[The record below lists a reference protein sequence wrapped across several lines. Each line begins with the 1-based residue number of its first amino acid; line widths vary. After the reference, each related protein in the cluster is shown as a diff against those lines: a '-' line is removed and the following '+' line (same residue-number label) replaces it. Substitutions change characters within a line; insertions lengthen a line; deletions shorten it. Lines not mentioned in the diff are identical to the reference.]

1 MRENM
6 HTQKS
11 NDLVLISISSP
22 LLCGIYQNGEC
33 IESIS
38 YECKTLDALTKLS
51 EKIKD
56 KNITRVF
63 YAKGPGSFTAIK
75 LTHIFLQT
83 LQITQNIEL
92 YSTDAFY
99 FNANSPIKA
108 FGNQYF
114 IKENELITLKSFENL
129 QPQGFALPQKIIQED
144 FGDNNEPLYILPP
157 V

>member
-11 NDLVLISISSP
+11 NDLVLVSISSP
-22 LLCGIYQNGEC
+22 VLYGIYEDGEC
-33 IESIS
+33 IEKSS
-38 YECKTLDALTKLS
+38 LECKTLDALTKLC
-51 EKIKD
+51 EDIKS
-56 KNITRVF
+56 KNIQRVF

-83 LQITQNIEL
+83 LKITQGMSL

-99 FNANSPIKA
+99 FNNSSPIRA

-114 IKENELITLKSFENL
+114 IKERGEIVLKKFEEV
-129 QPQGFALPQKIIQED
+129 QSAEFALPQRIIEED
-144 FGDNNEPLYILPP
+144 FGTCNEPLYILPP

>member
-6 HTQKS
+6 PTQKS
-11 NDLVLISISSP
+11 NDLVLISIASP
-22 LLCGIYQNGEC
+22 ILCGIYQDGEC
-33 IESIS
+33 IESFS
-38 YECKTLDALTKLS
+38 YECKTLDALTDLC
-51 EKIKD
+51 EKIKS
-56 KNITRVF
+56 KNIARVF

-92 YSTDAFY
+92 YSIDAFY
-99 FNANSPIKA
+99 FNQTSPIRA

-114 IKENELITLKSFENL
+114 IKEGEEIILKSFESVESKD
-129 QPQGFALPQKIIQED
+129 FALPKRIISED
-144 FGDNNEPLYILPP
+144 FGRENEPLYILPP

>member
-11 NDLVLISISSP
+11 NDLVLISITSP
-22 LLCGIYQNGEC
+22 LLCGIYKQGEC
-33 IESIS
+33 IESFS
-38 YECKTLDALTKLS
+38 YECKTLDALTDLC
-51 EKIKD
+51 EKIKS
-56 KNITRVF
+56 KNIARVF

-83 LQITQNIEL
+83 LQITQNLEL
-92 YSTDAFY
+92 YSLDSFY
-99 FNANSPIKA
+99 FNHASPIRA

-114 IKENELITLKSFENL
+114 IKEKQKIVLKSFEEIK
-129 QPQGFALPQKIIQED
+129 PSGFALPQKLRVED
-144 FGDNNEPLYILPP
+144 FGRENEPLYILPP

>member
-11 NDLVLISISSP
+11 SDLVLISTSSP
-22 LLCGIYQNGEC
+22 ILCGIYQDGEC
-33 IESIS
+33 KEVLS
-38 YECKTLDALTKLS
+38 YRCKTLDALTQLY
-51 EKIKD
+51 EDLRGRKIS
-56 KNITRVF
+56 RVF
-63 YAKGPGSFTAIK
+63 YARGPGSFTAIK

-83 LQITQNIEL
+83 LQITQGIEL

-99 FNANSPIKA
+99 FNHSSPIPA

-114 IKENELITLKSFENL
+114 IKEGGGIVLKSFE
-129 QPQGFALPQKIIQED
+129 QAQDVEFALPQKIIQED
-144 FGDNNEPLYILPP
+144 FGDENEPLYILPP

>member
-11 NDLVLISISSP
+11 NDLVLISTSAPI
-22 LLCGIYQNGEC
+22 LCGIYEDLEC
-33 IESIS
+33 KEVLS
-38 YECKTLDALTKLS
+38 YECKTLDALTQLC
-51 EKIKD
+51 EDLKD
-56 KNITRVF
+56 KYISRVF

-99 FNANSPIKA
+99 FNHNSPIRA

-129 QPQGFALPQKIIQED
+129 QPQGFALPQRIIQED